1 MMGNARQ
8 MQARQQALRDQIF
21 REARQRREAG
31 EKRIIAI
38 VKEVEGG
45 VWKPHECWS
54 CGDIELIREKYHET
68 RDIKFA
74 KLHDKMIALAK
85 SKEDAQIAEGN

>member
-1 MMGNARQ
+1 

-74 KLHDKMIALAK
+74 KLHDKMIALGHLEK
-85 SKEDAQIAEGN
+85 RGGVIEHGIQT